1 MRWGGGD
8 VRGRSNEL
16 LIRSTGRRRQVRSGY
31 MGGEEQ
37 LEARKCLTEKGTS
50 MGNIKSAR
58 FSAFSHQQRK
68 KEICGGCTK
77 FAAHFFCVGGKHVL
91 CKIQNT
97 RPSFDDIE
105 SIK

>member
-77 FAAHFFCVGGKHVL
+77 FAAHFLRWRQTCSL
-91 CKIQNT
+91 QNT
-97 RPSFDDIE
+97 KHQTQF
-105 SIK
+105 

>member
-16 LIRSTGRRRQVRSGY
+16 LIRSTGRRRQGRSGY

-58 FSAFSHQQRK
+58 FSASLISKARK
-68 KEICGGCTK
+68 KSVE
-77 FAAHFFCVGGKHVL
+77 AAQNLVPIFCVGGKHVL
-91 CKIQNT
+91 CNIQNT
-97 RPSFDDIE
+97 RPSFDDME
-105 SIK
+105 CIK

>member
-77 FAAHFFCVGGKHVL
+77 FAAHFFALEANMFFAKYKTPDPVL
-91 CKIQNT
+91 MIW
-97 RPSFDDIE
+97 SV
-105 SIK
+105 

>member
-50 MGNIKSAR
+50 MGNIKSLHA
-58 FSAFSHQQRK
+58 FLLLSSATQERNLWRLHK
-68 KEICGGCTK
+68 ICCPF
-77 FAAHFFCVGGKHVL
+77 FALEANMFFAKYKTPGPVL
-91 CKIQNT
+91 MIW
-97 RPSFDDIE
+97 SV
-105 SIK
+105 